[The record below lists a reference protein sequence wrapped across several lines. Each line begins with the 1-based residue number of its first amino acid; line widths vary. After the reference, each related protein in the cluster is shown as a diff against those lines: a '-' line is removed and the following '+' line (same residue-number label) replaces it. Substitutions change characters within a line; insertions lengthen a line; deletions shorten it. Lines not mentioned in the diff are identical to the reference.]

1 MPHYYTF
8 FVAKLT
14 KLWKLY
20 LEIIIKMFLLSYLDA
35 KKLNPSY
42 KVVIFDYQFCNN
54 IRKDRDLWNMP
65 ILGKT
70 KTKTELSALDSA

>member
-1 MPHYYTF
+1 M
-8 FVAKLT
+8 V
-14 KLWKLY
+14 
-20 LEIIIKMFLLSYLDA
+20 LLSYLDA

-42 KVVIFDYQFCNN
+42 KLVIFDYQFCNN
-54 IRKDRDLWNMP
+54 IRKDRDLLNMP